1 MYPSIYSK
9 RNYESLLWRI
19 CHTKTH
25 ETKKENNRMETHL
38 FSDKILNIYVLF
50 SYIQFSASQHT
61 AQTKCSFKGKSIIL
75 LKEIQT
81 PHSNVCHCSLLT
93 ISFLVPLFLFRFY
106 DIGTPKWKKNG
117 IENLERGHKNKCEH
131 QMSILH
137 TNKFR
142 HPHSQETYW
151 RNWLIRWSLMF
162 VYFMPSR
169 CLILWH
175 YFGIVSSFHISTNS
189 EPFTITCLILLY
201 SATRSS
207 WDCRA
212 VACSS
217 TSHRI
222 QRFWK
227 VHTAIIQYQKIYG
240 LSMGTFLFPYL
251 FFISSIK
258 CSDIFLRQR
267 TLPTKDSEIYFE
279 PKVKWY

>member
-1 MYPSIYSK
+1 
-9 RNYESLLWRI
+9 
-19 CHTKTH
+19 
-25 ETKKENNRMETHL
+25 METHL

-175 YFGIVSSFHISTNS
+175 YFGIVSSFPTSSPIQSY
-189 EPFTITCLILLY
+189 LLLAWY
-201 SATRSS
+201 CSIRPL
-207 WDCRA
+207 A
-212 VACSS
+212 VPE
-217 TSHRI
+217 TVE
-222 QRFWK
+222 Q
-227 VHTAIIQYQKIYG
+227 
-240 LSMGTFLFPYL
+240 
-251 FFISSIK
+251 
-258 CSDIFLRQR
+258 
-267 TLPTKDSEIYFE
+267 
-279 PKVKWY
+279 